1 MEKLQEMKN
10 YFIKE
15 GYVSRLDNKYFND
28 TSNKDE
34 WQKEVYIYAKK
45 IFDENKFNK
54 ILDIGT
60 GSAYKLLTNFSKDD
74 TLGMDVTKT
83 VTWLRETYPKKKWTD
98 EFKPIQGYDMI
109 IASDVI
115 EHIPDPD
122 TLLDLIEQCKPK
134 LIVFSTPDRD
144 LLGKG
149 DPNGPP
155 KNRAHVREWTMPE
168 FRNYIDSR
176 FTVIDHFISNQK
188 QSTQVILAKLK

>member
-1 MEKLQEMKN
+1 MKN

-15 GYVSRLDNKYFND
+15 GYVSRIQNKYFDD
-28 TSNKDE
+28 TINKDE

-45 IFDENKFNK
+45 IFDENKFTK

-60 GSAYKLLTNFSKDD
+60 GSAYKLVTNFAENE
-74 TLGMDVTKT
+74 TLGLDVTKT
-83 VTWLRETYPKKKWTD
+83 VTWLRETYPTKKWSD

-109 IASDVI
+109 ISSDVI

-122 TLLDLIEQCKPK
+122 SLLDLIEQCNPK

-144 LLGKG
+144 LMYSGEN
-149 DPNGPP
+149 DGPP
-155 KNRAHVREWTMPE
+155 GNKAHVREWTMPE
-168 FRNYIDSR
+168 FYNYISSR
-176 FTVIDHFISNQK
+176 FTVLDHFISNKK